1 MKKILQINV
10 CVNQGSTGKIVES
23 IGKKVVEQG
32 WESYVA
38 GTDVVF
44 PSQSKVLKV
53 GNRLARYWHR
63 GMARFLD
70 KQGLGSILSTKAFIR
85 QIQSTQPDLI
95 HLHNLH
101 CAYINYPLL
110 FSFLKAYKRPV
121 VWTFHDCWPM
131 TGHCTHF
138 DSIGC
143 DKWKKA
149 CDDCPLIPQLSLDQS
164 RQNYLRK
171 KSYFTSLDSLTIVP
185 VSQWL
190 GELVKQ
196 SYFSQCNV
204 VTIKNGIDLSVFQPL
219 DQSSARAK
227 WNLAPRRFTLMGA
240 STSWSDSKG
249 LQEFIKLAE
258 NYDYQI
264 IMVGV
269 DAKTKSLLPEQIITF
284 PMIRE
289 QRELASLYAAAD
301 LFVNP
306 TYNDSFPTVNMEALA
321 CGTPVAA
328 YNTGGVPEMV
338 DAETGIVVP
347 RGDKAA
353 LFSAIQ
359 TMKDGQTREMSEAC
373 RKRALAHFD
382 KERNFNQY
390 IELYRSLC

>member
-85 QIQSTQPDLI
+85 QIRSTQPDLI

-149 CDDCPLIPQLSLDQS
+149 CDDCPLIPQFSLDQS

-249 LQEFIKLAE
+249 LQEP
-258 NYDYQI
+258 YR
-264 IMVGV
+264 V
-269 DAKTKSLLPEQIITF
+269 
-284 PMIRE
+284 
-289 QRELASLYAAAD
+289 
-301 LFVNP
+301 
-306 TYNDSFPTVNMEALA
+306 A
-321 CGTPVAA
+321 C
-328 YNTGGVPEMV
+328 
-338 DAETGIVVP
+338 
-347 RGDKAA
+347 
-353 LFSAIQ
+353 
-359 TMKDGQTREMSEAC
+359 
-373 RKRALAHFD
+373 
-382 KERNFNQY
+382 
-390 IELYRSLC
+390 LC

>member
-149 CDDCPLIPQLSLDQS
+149 CDDCPLIPHFSLDQS

>member
-219 DQSSARAK
+219 DQSSARVK

>member
-110 FSFLKAYKRPV
+110 FSFFKAYKRPV

-219 DQSSARAK
+219 DQSSARVK

>member
-149 CDDCPLIPQLSLDQS
+149 CDDCPLIPQFSLDQS

>member
-44 PSQSKVLKV
+44 PSQSKVFKV
-53 GNRLARYWHR
+53 GNCLARYWHR

-70 KQGLGSILSTKAFIR
+70 KQGLGSILSTKTFIR
-85 QIQSTQPDLI
+85 QIQSIQPDLI

-110 FSFLKAYKRPV
+110 FSFLKAYKKPV

-143 DKWKKA
+143 DKWKTA
-149 CDDCPLIPQLSLDQS
+149 CYDCPLIPAFSLDQS

-227 WNLAPRRFTLMGA
+227 WNLVPRRFTLLGA
-240 STSWSDSKG
+240 STSWSNSKG
-249 LQEFIKLAE
+249 LQEFIELAE

-269 DAKTKSLLPEQIITF
+269 DAQTKSLLPEQIITF
-284 PMIRE
+284 PMIRD

-321 CGTPVAA
+321 CGTPVVA

-347 RGDKAA
+347 TGDKAA

-359 TMKDGQTREMSEAC
+359 MMKDGQTREMSEAC

>member
-149 CDDCPLIPQLSLDQS
+149 CDDCPLIPHFSLDQS

-219 DQSSARAK
+219 DQSSARVK